1 MRAHESHWCAR
12 LQPSRRLEWPRVQ
25 TAEFRRAD
33 LGHIAW
39 SCAFLVVRLA
49 ILQGCRYSSPV
60 PPSPAARLPAKA
72 RWWGLLVL
80 GRTTPTIYL
89 GLSYFDLQSRLVL
102 ATRSG
107 DIAVRQQLPERQSQN
122 DQHQAA
128 FRISARRGL
137 YRASM
142 APALSIGVSI
152 QTTSQ
157 SLLLKSLSALG
168 SGPLLRQ
175 GWCYRPYERTF
186 PVRLEALDERPRR
199 VGGRGI
205 CQSTPTSMYQ
215 MALERARLLGA
226 S

>member
-1 MRAHESHWCAR
+1 MRGLARTPRPLFTTASSDQFLDPPGRSCSTRTASPMRAHESHWCAR

-49 ILQGCRYSSPV
+49 MLQGCRYSSPV

-122 DQHQAA
+122 DQLQAA
-128 FRISARRGL
+128 FRISARRG
-137 YRASM
+137 
-142 APALSIGVSI
+142 
-152 QTTSQ
+152 
-157 SLLLKSLSALG
+157 
-168 SGPLLRQ
+168 
-175 GWCYRPYERTF
+175 
-186 PVRLEALDERPRR
+186 
-199 VGGRGI
+199 
-205 CQSTPTSMYQ
+205 
-215 MALERARLLGA
+215 
-226 S
+226 